1 MYYYSTT
8 TKCRDTKNALVQQA
22 ITSQIVCTQLL
33 LFSFLKPYWSSPH
46 LLFKKNPKNSGE
58 LDTYQRLAQKKEA
71 NLGFKDS
78 LCEYQL
84 DNDEMKE
91 EEAYSR
97 LHAVCMAGESE
108 EGGPAPVL
116 QLQSTNR
123 LGCALAT
130 CKCKKLRRNFCDV
143 MKAELCECV
152 CILSYSMLLHD
163 DVVNTMCTEK

>member
-1 MYYYSTT
+1 MGRIIGATSNHKSNSVYLVAPFQFFE
-8 TKCRDTKNALVQQA
+8 ALLVEPPFCCSKRTLR
-22 ITSQIVCTQLL
+22 IRGSQIPTRG
-33 LFSFLKPYWSSPH
+33 SP
-46 LLFKKNPKNSGE
+46 K
-58 LDTYQRLAQKKEA
+58 KKEA

-163 DVVNTMCTEK
+163 DVVNTRSTEN